1 MGRLVGAHVDR
12 LLLLLLLLEAGD
24 RGERRGAAL
33 LAQLGRA
40 LENGARALV
49 LDALHLGRRDLEEVV
64 LGRRELLGLLDLGGV
79 RLGHALG
86 GLRRRGDGRL
96 GGLACELEAA
106 LLGLVLLELG
116 AELLNRLARLLRVR
130 LLGAV
135 AVGLVLGLLQAAELR
150 DEELLV
156 ACAERRLEASGD
168 GDGREAVD
176 LGLRRLLLDH
186 SLRLER
192 REARLK
198 LGAAPL
204 GLGETGLGLLH
215 LLGEAVGDADGVL
228 VARIARLAVR
238 VQLLLEL
245 HALGLV
251 AANQGDNL
259 LEARHVLAKSIDLL
273 GLGLLGVSGRLHGIR
288 DVLLDGEDGLLGL
301 LQLLA
306 HLLELVRELLLEL
319 LAEHL
324 LVIHAGVR
332 TLPLRLRKCS
342 RLSSLSLGEGNGLGL
357 GLALRR
363 EAGLALGE
371 RGSSLLL
378 LDKLLLLKR
387 LLRSGLGDTC
397 ITKGLRLD
405 AGAADRLER
414 PRRVVE
420 WPRGRRCL
428 RVSHALPN

>member
-168 GDGREAVD
+168 GDGREAV
-176 LGLRRLLLDH
+176 
-186 SLRLER
+186 
-192 REARLK
+192 
-198 LGAAPL
+198 PL

-273 GLGLLGVSGRLHGIR
+273 GLDLLGVSGRLHGIR

-306 HLLELVRELLLEL
+306 HLLELARELLLEL